1 MYIQS
6 YGCQMA
12 IEVDQAEKPVVP
24 SRRRIEVRSGA
35 LVKHADGVFRI
46 DEVLDFDTV
55 TATSVE
61 SGRIKVLRI
70 GELLEVDPSPQPMSD
85 VDLDAI
91 SEDDWRVAQA
101 RYAAIQPLVAAKTS
115 SRTAV
120 EERAAEL
127 GVSAATLYRW
137 LSRYRTMD
145 AVSGL
150 IPYTRGWKQGNGR
163 VSQSVETLIH
173 EVIQNFHLKPERPSI
188 GKTVREVQRLGVE
201 RNIGKPSATAIR
213 ARIERIPEYE
223 RMRLRGQKEKAKNKF
238 LPKPGTTPDGLYP
251 LAVLQIDHTPIDVIV
266 VDDEH
271 RLPIDRPWL
280 TVAID
285 QFSRMMVGYYLSFDA
300 PSTTSVAMCL
310 AHAMLPK
317 DEWLMLHGVEAQWP
331 VWGRPQKVRWDNG
344 PDFRSN
350 SLRQSCGQYSID
362 VEFRPVKV
370 PHYGGYIERL
380 QGTLLRELHDLPGST
395 FSSVQDRGEYDSEK
409 RAVLTKSEL
418 EKLLLKLVCNE
429 YHRRPHTALGMPPF
443 RKWEL
448 GVFGGAGHA
457 ACGMQPRPADR
468 MTVVLDFLP
477 SFERTVQA
485 DGVSI
490 DGIRYYADTL
500 RIWIGARE
508 SETGKARKHIFRR
521 DPRDISAIWF
531 YDPDDKQY
539 FKVPTADQSA
549 PSCSIWEY
557 KKAQDALK
565 KAGYDPSDEKEVF
578 RSIGERRVM
587 VAESAGKTKKARLEA
602 QRRTE
607 HQKAVN
613 PAEPLASKSKD
624 RDLAPRPP
632 ASNEKRV
639 PNGLVSS
646 VAATDDIA

>member
-1 MYIQS
+1 
-6 YGCQMA
+6 MA
-12 IEVDQAEKPVVP
+12 ISTEQAEKPITP

-70 GELLEVDPSPQPMSD
+70 GELLEVDPAPQPMSD

-91 SEDDWRVAQA
+91 SEDDWRVAQT
-101 RYAAIQPLVAAKTS
+101 RYAAIQPLIAAGTP
-115 SRTAV
+115 SRVAV
-120 EERAAEL
+120 EERATEL
-127 GVSAATLYRW
+127 GISPATLYRW
-137 LSRYRTMD
+137 LSRYRSMD

-163 VSQSVETLIH
+163 VSQSVEELIQ
-173 EVIQNFHLKPERPSI
+173 EVIQKYHLTPERPSV
-188 GKTVREVQRLGVE
+188 GKTVREVQRLGVD
-201 RNIGKPSATAIR
+201 RKVGKPSATAIR

-223 RMRLRGQKEKAKNKF
+223 RMRRRGQKEKAKNKF
-238 LPKPGTTPDGLYP
+238 LPKPGSTPDGDYP
-251 LAVLQIDHTPIDVIV
+251 LAVIQIDHTPIDVIV

-271 RLPIDRPWL
+271 RLPLDRPWL

-285 QFSRMMVGYYLSFDA
+285 QFSRMTVGYYLSFDA

-317 DEWLMLHGVEAQWP
+317 EEWLMLHEIEAQWP
-331 VWGRPQKVRWDNG
+331 VWGRPQKVRCDNG
-344 PDFRSN
+344 PDFRSE
-350 SLRQSCGQYSID
+350 SLRQSCAQYSID

-370 PHYGGYIERL
+370 PHYGGYIERM

-395 FSSVQDRGEYDSEK
+395 FSSVHEKGEYDSEG
-409 RAVLTKSEL
+409 RSVMTKSEL
-418 EKLLLKLVCNE
+418 ERQLLKLICSE
-429 YHRRPHTALGMPPF
+429 YHRRPHSALGMPPF

-448 GVFGGAGHA
+448 GVFGGAGHNP
-457 ACGMQPRPADR
+457 CGMQPRPSDR

-477 SFERTVQA
+477 AFERTVQA

-490 DGIRYYADTL
+490 DGVRYYADAL
-500 RIWIGARE
+500 RLWVGAKDLE
-508 SETGKARKHIFRR
+508 SGKARKHIFRR

-531 YDPDDKQY
+531 YDPDVKQY

-557 KKAQDALK
+557 NKAQDALK

-587 VAESAGKTKKARLEA
+587 TAESTEKTKKVRREA
-602 QRRTE
+602 QRRAE

-613 PAEPLASKSKD
+613 PADPMASKTKKD
-624 RDLAPRPP
+624 RDLTPRPP
-632 ASNEKRV
+632 ASGEKLAA
-639 PNGLVSS
+639 PGLVSS